1 MKICLDSVVN
11 WWNTDCLYVKEK
23 PVKQEPRRFA
33 RNVMEAIEAE
43 LERLLKPNFIQTT
56 RYVDWIS
63 NIVPIV
69 KKIRKMHMCID
80 FRYLNAATP
89 KDEYPMSFADM
100 LGDSTTGNEI
110 LSLLD
115 DYSGYNQIYIV
126 ENNVSKVVFRC
137 LGALGTYEW
146 IVMSFGLKNVG
157 ATYQRVMN
165 LIFHDLIGKFMQVYI
180 DVVVKSELKDNHLE
194 HLRLS
199 FRRMRKYGLKMDP
212 IEVCFWC
219 LCR

>member
-1 MKICLDSVVN
+1 MVTLNITPAKKDISKIVFQC
-11 WWNTDCLYVKEK
+11 TG
-23 PVKQEPRRFA
+23 
-33 RNVMEAIEAE
+33 E
-43 LERLLKPNFIQTT
+43 LESC
-56 RYVDWIS
+56 Y
-63 NIVPIV
+63 
-69 KKIRKMHMCID
+69 
-80 FRYLNAATP
+80 
-89 KDEYPMSFADM
+89 
-100 LGDSTTGNEI
+100 STI
-110 LSLLD
+110 
-115 DYSGYNQIYIV
+115 IP
-126 ENNVSKVVFRC
+126 
-137 LGALGTYEW
+137 
-146 IVMSFGLKNVG
+146 FGLKNVG